1 MHLHRNIKTIGL
13 AAAASLALAAP
24 ASAATVKANDNWGDV
39 SRNVIGAAT
48 TEYRPGP
55 AGNPFGPHSLQI
67 DVADGASKA
76 AFGNEVDYR
85 GRALSTV
92 SQFGFSVF
100 QTGENATP
108 NPENLP
114 SVGVEIDPDSTSTV
128 APNFSTLV
136 SVPTAAPVNA
146 WSSQIATR
154 YFLTGAAG
162 TATGCNQVTY
172 CTLAEVQTRLPNAS
186 ILTVQITKG
195 RDAAWHGSVDGLVIG
210 ADTIDFGEPAVVAPV
225 PGPAGPAGAPA
236 ATPVAAAP
244 AAASAP
250 AARASACTGNA
261 VRTLHAPS
269 RKGERF
275 LRVAA
280 ALKTPNGFR
289 SLKTVG
295 RAVTLDLTGKPEGN
309 YNVRLISR
317 YRTAGGKVRR
327 VVSTRNLSVA
337 CA

>member
-1 MHLHRNIKTIGL
+1 MRKTLIASSVAAL
-13 AAAASLALAAP
+13 ALSLAGTAH
-24 ASAATVKANDNWGDV
+24 AATIPANGNWGDV
-39 SRNVIGAAT
+39 SRNVIGAQG
-48 TEYRPGP
+48 TEYRTGP
-55 AGNPFGPHSLQI
+55 AGNPFGPNSLQI

-85 GRALSTV
+85 GRALSSV
-92 SQFGFSVF
+92 DRFGFSVF

-114 SVGVEIDPDSTSTV
+114 SVGVEVDPTGIADAT

-136 SVPTAAPVNA
+136 SVPLAAPVNV
-146 WSSQIATR
+146 WSSHIETR

-172 CTLAEVQTRLPNAS
+172 CTLAEVQTRLPAAS

-210 ADTIDFGEPAVVAPV
+210 ADTIDFGEVAPAPV
-225 PGPAGPAGAPA
+225 VVGPVGPRGAAGPAAAAP
-236 ATPVAAAP
+236 VAP
-244 AAASAP
+244 AAASA
-250 AARASACTGNA
+250 AAQTCSGDD

-269 RKGERF
+269 RKGDRF
-275 LRVAA
+275 LSARASLRGK
-280 ALKTPNGFR
+280 ALKVAGR
-289 SLKTVG
+289 SVRVDLRG
-295 RAVTLDLTGKPEGN
+295 RSEGN
-309 YNVRLISR
+309 YNVKITAR
-317 YRTAGGKVRR
+317 YRTGSGKVRTVR
-327 VVSTRNLSVA
+327 TQRPLSVV